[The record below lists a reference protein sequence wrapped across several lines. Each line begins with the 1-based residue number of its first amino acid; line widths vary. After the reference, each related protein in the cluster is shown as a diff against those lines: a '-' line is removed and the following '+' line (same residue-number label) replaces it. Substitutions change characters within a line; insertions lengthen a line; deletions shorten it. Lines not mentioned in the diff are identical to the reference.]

1 MATAIAM
8 LQDAAARS
16 VHAMDS
22 SSGSGSSGDT
32 SNNAATITSNDFL
45 TLLVA
50 EMKNQDPT
58 SNMDPNEYINQL
70 VNVNSLQQLISIN
83 QTLQEA
89 LGTTT
94 SDSGSESGSGVTG
107 DSQAAKQA
115 ASATAKLSDHAVP
128 QTMMTPHAIET
139 RSAAPMAQAAGNF
152 TIPPVNENAKAVAQA
167 FTAHGISHK

>member
-8 LQDAAARS
+8 LQDAAARN

-22 SSGSGSSGDT
+22 SSGSGSSSDT
-32 SNNAATITSNDFL
+32 NSDAAMITSNDFL

-89 LGTTT
+89 TGVTS
-94 SDSGSESGSGVTG
+94 SDSSSGSVSGTGATG
-107 DSQAAKQA
+107 DSQAAKQV

-128 QTMMTPHAIET
+128 QAMMTPHAIEM
-139 RSAAPMAQAAGNF
+139 RSAVPMAQAAGNF
-152 TIPPVNENAKAVAQA
+152 TIPPVNANAQAVAQA
-167 FTAHGISHK
+167 FTQKR